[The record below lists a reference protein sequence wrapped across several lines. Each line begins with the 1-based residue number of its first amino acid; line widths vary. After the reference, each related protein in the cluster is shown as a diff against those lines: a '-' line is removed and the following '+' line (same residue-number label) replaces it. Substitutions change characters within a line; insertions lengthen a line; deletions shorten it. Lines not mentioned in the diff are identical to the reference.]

1 MVQIRSADRI
11 KKEIVRRYNSSPR
24 GWRVMVKR
32 DLRGHYDLIFTK
44 GSNIWFVKEEF
55 VNPYKSVGLGA
66 KQRIGRKLDVDSPFE
81 FGLRPLSQEQ
91 MRTVID
97 IFQKGSDLD
106 RISKIIEDIEP
117 TSARKVDT
125 PYALQGP
132 VIRVDRHTGL
142 ISEKQRELDQ
152 KLRTELEKLLSKK
165 YPHLLRSY
173 T

>member
-1 MVQIRSADRI
+1 MVKIRSADRI
-11 KKEIVRRYNSSPR
+11 KKEIVKRYNSSPR
-24 GWRVMVKR
+24 GWQVMVRR

-44 GSNIWFVKEEF
+44 DSNIWFVKEEF
-55 VNPYKSVGLGA
+55 INPYKSVGLGA
-66 KQRIGRKLDVDSPFE
+66 KQTIGRKLDVDNPFE

-91 MRTVID
+91 MRTLIE
-97 IFQKGSDLD
+97 ILQKGSDLG
-106 RISKIIEDIEP
+106 RISKIIEDVEP
-117 TSARKVDT
+117 TSARKIDT

-152 KLRTELEKLLSKK
+152 KLRIELEKLLRKK

>member
-1 MVQIRSADRI
+1 MVR
-11 KKEIVRRYNSSPR
+11 
-24 GWRVMVKR
+24 R

-55 VNPYKSVGLGA
+55 INPYKSVGLGA
-66 KQRIGRKLDVDSPFE
+66 KQRIGRKLDVESPFE
-81 FGLRPLSQEQ
+81 FGLRPLSEEQ

-97 IFQKGSDLD
+97 LFQKGSDLGK
-106 RISKIIEDIEP
+106 ISKIIEDIEP
-117 TSARKVDT
+117 ISARKVDT

-132 VIRVDRHTGL
+132 VIRVDRHKGL

>member
-1 MVQIRSADRI
+1 MVR
-11 KKEIVRRYNSSPR
+11 
-24 GWRVMVKR
+24 R

-66 KQRIGRKLDVDSPFE
+66 KQRIGRKIDVENPFE
-81 FGLRPLSQEQ
+81 FGLRPLSEEQ
-91 MRTVID
+91 MRALID
-97 IFQKGSDLD
+97 VLQRGSDLGK
-106 RISKIIEDIEP
+106 ISKIIEDIEP
-117 TSARKVDT
+117 ISARKVDT

-152 KLRTELEKLLSKK
+152 RLRTELEKLLSKK